1 MNQAPDAAMLESLAR
16 DTDAPIDTVVKLY
29 QREREALEQDAT
41 ITNFIS
47 LLAVRRVRD
56 QLMQAH
62 SRH

>member
-29 QREREALEQDAT
+29 QREREALAQDAT
-41 ITNFIS
+41 ITNYIS

-56 QLMQAH
+56 QLLQSH